1 MLRRCLYTSPIPRKI
16 SRHCGEVRKQAM
28 RKEIHEVRTLLTY
41 LSGGQRRRRP
51 SQLPALK
58 CVRRESFEGASAA
71 RPDWF
76 IGIIFL
82 PFRFG
87 VRFLVIAVGVFVFSL
102 VLWRHLSTLI
112 HSSTRPLTDYRR
124 NLCYKNPLANCYL
137 IIILYVNGF
146 I

>member
-1 MLRRCLYTSPIPRKI
+1 
-16 SRHCGEVRKQAM
+16 M

-41 LSGGQRRRRP
+41 LSGGRRRRRP

-58 CVRRESFEGASAA
+58 CVRRESFEGASAELAA

-87 VRFLVIAVGVFVFSL
+87 VRFLVIAVSVFVFSL
-102 VLWRHLSTLI
+102 VL
-112 HSSTRPLTDYRR
+112 
-124 NLCYKNPLANCYL
+124 
-137 IIILYVNGF
+137 
-146 I
+146 